1 MRTES
6 NIASILK
13 GFVTQFPSGAALKNK
28 ENTQLVFFQ
37 QTNEPSPH
45 FHVSG
50 PTDDQLSWLFST
62 SDTRCRTE
70 MVKRREIAKF
80 MHLDRLI
87 QRISRDVYP
96 QTPQL
101 EVSSQ
106 AFGIDPSKSEQDL
119 DTIVSQTREVILN
132 KVLSLDS
139 LCFNRLMEELEK
151 KNFLQLKS
159 DLLFLKRAQSPI
171 WELSTMH
178 LALSLDNLHSAHK
191 ELFDPTDILGLSD
204 HCTAG
209 LTQVFLHFEKT
220 KQCLLSFV
228 DQIQNASFVK
238 PGDNLS
244 QVIKNPGERTLLVKK
259 LEFAEKN
266 TVNELKALENYLH
279 KTKEVYFKERL
290 EKFKGLLKKTHK
302 SNDAYED
309 AHRWYVNARQLSRK
323 IPIDCSLLSEMS
335 TLEKALNGKLEKHQP
350 LQNIW
355 VNNIQAFENLLKR
368 TQPLVQDSTF
378 VKDAEV
384 WIARSRDFLKFHPES
399 PLPSDYRNELHYFR
413 QKLQELA

>member
-13 GFVTQFPSGAALKNK
+13 GFVTLIPSGTALKNK
-28 ENTQLVFFQ
+28 ENKQLVFFQ

-50 PTDDQLSWLFST
+50 PTDDQLSWLLSP
-62 SDTRCRTE
+62 SDARCRTE

-80 MHLDRLI
+80 MHLDRII

-96 QTPQL
+96 HNPQFDVTPG
-101 EVSSQ
+101 

-119 DTIVSQTREVILN
+119 DAIVSQTREVILN
-132 KVLSLDS
+132 KALGLDT

-159 DLLFLKRAQSPI
+159 DLLFLKRTQSQV

-178 LALSLDNLHSAHK
+178 LALSLDNLHSAYK
-191 ELFDPTDILGLSD
+191 ELFDPLDILGLSD

-209 LTQVFLHFEKT
+209 LTQVFLQFEKT
-220 KQCLLSFV
+220 KQCLMSFV
-228 DQIQNASFVK
+228 DQIHKASFVT

-259 LEFAEKN
+259 LELAEKN
-266 TVNELKALENYLH
+266 TVHELKVLENCLH

-290 EKFKGLLKKTHK
+290 VKFKGLLKKTHK
-302 SNDAYED
+302 SNDAYDD
-309 AHRWYVNARQLSRK
+309 AYRWYVNARQFSRK
-323 IPIDCSLLSEMS
+323 VPIDCSLLSEMS
-335 TLEKALNGKLEKHQP
+335 SLEKALNGKLEKHQP
-350 LQNIW
+350 QQNIW
-355 VNNIQAFENLLKR
+355 VNNIQAFEKLLNR
-368 TQPLVQDSTF
+368 TQHLVQDSTF
-378 VKDAEV
+378 VKEAEA
-384 WIARSRDFLKFHPES
+384 WIKRSQDYIKIHPES
-399 PLPSDYRNELHYFR
+399 PLPSEFRSELHYFR